1 MNNKN
6 KQERIW
12 TFKETLCKKGKESP
26 EKERLAQ

>member
-12 TFKETLCKKGKESP
+12 TFKKMPRKKGKESP
-26 EKERLAQ
+26 EKERLAR